1 MKNKPVFRIEHVAFW
16 VRDLELMRDFYQ
28 DYFGGKVGALYHN
41 PKKQFHSYFIS
52 FGTGCR
58 LELMKA
64 ADITED
70 PAIAQHM
77 GITHLAFSVGS
88 RETVDELTKKLA
100 DDGFSIVG
108 APRVTGDGY
117 YESVVLD
124 PESNRLEITE

>member
-1 MKNKPVFRIEHVAFW
+1 MKDKPVFRIEHVALW
-16 VRDLELMRDFYQ
+16 VRDLEMMRDFYQ
-28 DYFGGKVGALYHN
+28 NYFGGQVGALYHN
-41 PKKQFHSYFIS
+41 PKKHYHSYFIS

-58 LELMKA
+58 LELMNA
-64 ADITED
+64 ANITED
-70 PAIAQHM
+70 PATEQHI

-117 YESVVLD
+117 YESVILD